1 MRETTDGRRSQNLLE
16 LSMLSDKEKQLQ
28 FQLRQTQDM
37 LREEKNRS
45 ERYLE
50 QVRQILHCL
59 IYLYI
64 CILYEGAAKI

>member
-50 QVRQILHCL
+50 QVRPIIHCL
-59 IYLYI
+59 IYLYM
-64 CILYEGAAKI
+64 YFV